1 MRRLLLALTLV
12 TIVLAAGCSYQP
24 GRQLSRDVDIHVERA
39 YVLPDPCD
47 ADAAYDACHVIEIE
61 VVGLTER
68 TVSVGADRWEAT
80 KNRHYA
86 DPNEAV
92 WVRPVLVDGPR
103 ELGPNQTAEFSL
115 RFDADRDARFDVLRF
130 HDEGA
135 GKNQTVFVP
144 QYRSPPGPGAD
155 NGSYA
160 LGLAV
165 NVGGPGST

>member
-1 MRRLLLALTLV
+1 MLAFALTMMVLV
-12 TIVLAAGCSYQP
+12 AGCSYEP
-24 GRQLSRDVDIHVERA
+24 GRQLGRDVDIHVERA
-39 YVLPDPCD
+39 YVLREPCN
-47 ADAAYDACHVIEIE
+47 AEAAHDACHVIEIE
-61 VVGLTER
+61 AVGLTQR
-68 TVSVGADRWEAT
+68 NVSVTADRWEAT

-103 ELGPNQTAEFSL
+103 QLGPNETAELSL
-115 RFDADRDARFDVLRF
+115 RFDADAEARFDVLRF
-130 HDEGA
+130 RDVDA

-144 QYRSPPGPGAD
+144 EYRSPPASDVD
-155 NGSYA
+155 NGSHA